1 MIQVHPLK
9 NFIQEVTLLSINK
22 LQAQGKNISE
32 SEANINELYSLE
44 FPEFSKSNHVQKA
57 KSGIIVILS
66 AEKNLIISMI

>member
-44 FPEFSKSNHVQKA
+44 FPELSKNNHVQKA

-66 AEKNLIISMI
+66 PSPLSF